1 MLSKRSRRF
10 QKCFCVLSFASK
22 KPSKTQYVWCSGA
35 STLISLISLHSFL
48 PRHVQETF
56 LLCVLPS
63 CHMCATIIQFDT
75 NTICVNSVH
84 VSSKHVLTRPAHA
97 SQTPPPSLRHLAA
110 APPVAIKRPTS
121 TDPPYYLVLCWR
133 SIQIKCGNWEMRSSW
148 STQFCT
154 SKFEVNRH
162 HVLGTCSRV
171 TGSSGLLRGPNRE
184 EKMLVEALSFLHC

>member
-1 MLSKRSRRF
+1 MFKWLVASCSRSRCIGCESPVCPRGFLMLSKRSRRF

-110 APPVAIKRPTS
+110 APPVAIKPQWTS
-121 TDPPYYLVLCWR
+121 LC
-133 SIQIKCGNWEMRSSW
+133 QEIK
-148 STQFCT
+148 
-154 SKFEVNRH
+154 
-162 HVLGTCSRV
+162 SRK
-171 TGSSGLLRGPNRE
+171 TPCYFNMFQCATFPIR
-184 EKMLVEALSFLHC
+184 

>member
-1 MLSKRSRRF
+1 MASCSRSRCIGCESPVCPRGFLMLSKRSRRF

-110 APPVAIKRPTS
+110 APPVAIKPQWTS
-121 TDPPYYLVLCWR
+121 LC
-133 SIQIKCGNWEMRSSW
+133 QEIK
-148 STQFCT
+148 
-154 SKFEVNRH
+154 
-162 HVLGTCSRV
+162 SRK
-171 TGSSGLLRGPNRE
+171 TPCYFNMFQCATFPIR
-184 EKMLVEALSFLHC
+184 